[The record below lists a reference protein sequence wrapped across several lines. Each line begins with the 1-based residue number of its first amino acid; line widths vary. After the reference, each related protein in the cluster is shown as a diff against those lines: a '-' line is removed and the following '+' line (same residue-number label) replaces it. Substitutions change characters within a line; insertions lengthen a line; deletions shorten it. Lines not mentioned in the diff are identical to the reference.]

1 MNPAFA
7 PLVRQARR
15 SEQEAAQKTSFVA
28 NVSHEFKM
36 PLTTIRLYAELLEQG
51 RVVGILTET
60 DLLRHVVRA
69 DPACPPECA
78 EIIVAYP

>member
-1 MNPAFA
+1 MSTD
-7 PLVRQARR
+7 LVTATPEM
-15 SEQEAAQKTSFVA
+15 SLIEAAAT
-28 NVSHEFKM
+28 M
-36 PLTTIRLYAELLEQG
+36 RAEKVGALPVLEQG

-69 DPACPPECA
+69 DAACPPECA